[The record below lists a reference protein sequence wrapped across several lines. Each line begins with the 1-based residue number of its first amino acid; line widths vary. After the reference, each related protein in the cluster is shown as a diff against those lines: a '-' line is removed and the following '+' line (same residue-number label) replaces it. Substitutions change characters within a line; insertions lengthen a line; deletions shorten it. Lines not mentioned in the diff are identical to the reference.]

1 MREIVK
7 LGLILFIITAIAA
20 SLLAFANEATSEL
33 IAQVQEQ
40 ESNKARQEVLP
51 SAENFI
57 SLDEIEF
64 NSIVAEN
71 NKVKEVYIG
80 KNSADDIVGYTIKT
94 IASGYG
100 GNIEV
105 ITGLS
110 AEGQI
115 TGMKVVSHSETPGLG
130 ANSTKPEFQNQFV
143 GKSTSSN
150 IAVVKSAPKDSEIQA
165 ISGATITSKAVS
177 SGVNMALDIFNCKL
191 AK

>member
-1 MREIVK
+1 MREIIK
-7 LGLILFIITAIAA
+7 LGSILFIITAIAA
-20 SLLAFANEATSEL
+20 TFLAFANDATSEL

-51 SAENFI
+51 SAEKFTLLNE
-57 SLDEIEF
+57 SEL
-64 NSIVAEN
+64 NAIVLEN
-71 NKVKEVYIG
+71 NRIKEIYIG
-80 KNSADDIVGYTIKT
+80 KNSADELVGYTIKT
-94 IASGYG
+94 TASGYG

-105 ITGLS
+105 ITGIS
-110 AEGQI
+110 ADGNV

-130 ANSTKPEFQNQFV
+130 ANAAKPEFQAQFV

-150 IAVVKSAPKDSEIQA
+150 ISVVKSAPSDSEIQA

-177 SGVNMALDIFNCKL
+177 NGVNIAIDVFNSKL

>member
-1 MREIVK
+1 MREIIK

-20 SLLAFANEATSEL
+20 TLLAFANDATSEL

-51 SAENFI
+51 SAEKFTLLNE
-57 SLDEIEF
+57 SEL
-64 NSIVAEN
+64 NAIVLEN
-71 NKVKEVYIG
+71 NRIKEIYIG
-80 KNSADDIVGYTIKT
+80 KNSADELVGYTIKT
-94 IASGYG
+94 TASGYG

-105 ITGLS
+105 ITGIS
-110 AEGQI
+110 ADGNV

-130 ANSTKPEFQNQFV
+130 ANAAKPEFQAQFV

-150 IAVVKSAPKDSEIQA
+150 ISVVKSAPSDSEIQA

-177 SGVNMALDIFNCKL
+177 NGVNIAIDVFNSKL

>member
-20 SLLAFANEATSEL
+20 TLLAVANNATSDL

-51 SAENFI
+51 SADTFMP
-57 SLDEIEF
+57 LDENEF

-71 NKVKEVYIG
+71 NKVKEVYVG
-80 KNSADDIVGYTIKT
+80 KDSAGELVGYTLKT
-94 IASGYG
+94 VASGYG
-100 GNIEV
+100 GDIEI
-105 ITGLS
+105 ITGIS
-110 AEGQI
+110 AEGNV

-130 ANSTKPEFQNQFV
+130 ANSEKLEFRNQFV

-150 IAVVKSAPKDSEIQA
+150 ISVVKSAPKDNEIQA
-165 ISGATITSKAVS
+165 ISGATITSKAVTG
-177 SGVNMALDIFNCKL
+177 GVNMAIDVFNSKL
-191 AK
+191 KK